1 MPEPATHRVLSKPP
15 ITEALIDIRIEPEG
29 DVEASTF
36 CVDPT
41 RLPGEF
47 VAREEQQLFQG
58 RFAVHEGSLVPPET
72 ADLGV
77 RGYIY
82 KSRDGFDIGQFRV
95 DGFTYNRLAP
105 YTGWESVRT
114 LALDLWQFYRELAG
128 QAQASRIALRYI
140 NRMGLHGETDLELWL
155 SSPPR
160 APTEVPGTLAGF
172 LTRTQTQEPDEG
184 WCSNVVTTLEGTPGS
199 EISAIILDIDVYKAT
214 VEASE
219 AEAVGDVLD
228 ELRKMKN
235 ALFFGLITQRAA
247 QEYS

>member
-1 MPEPATHRVLSKPP
+1 MPKPATHRVLSRPP
-15 ITEALIDIRIEPEG
+15 ITEALIDVRIEPEG
-29 DVEASTF
+29 GGEASRF

-41 RLPGEF
+41 RLPGGF
-47 VAREEQQLFQG
+47 VTREEQRLFQSQFG
-58 RFAVHEGSLVPPET
+58 FHDGSSVPSET
-72 ADLGV
+72 ANLGV

-82 KSRDGFDIGQFRV
+82 KSSDGLDIGQFRV

-114 LALDLWQFYRELAG
+114 LALDLWQFYLELAG
-128 QAQASRIALRYI
+128 QVQASRIALRYI

-160 APTEVPGTLAGF
+160 APTGVPGSLAGF

-199 EISAIILDIDVYKAT
+199 EISAIILDIDAYKAT
-214 VEASE
+214 VDASE
-219 AEAVGDVLD
+219 AEGIGDVLD
-228 ELRKMKN
+228 ELRRMKN
-235 ALFFGLITQRAA
+235 ALFFGLITPRAA
-247 QEYS
+247 EHYS